1 MSNHDDQTSVYNRW
15 VIAFAA
21 LGSTTYGYGAAVFGA
36 TIGQP
41 GWYQFFGLPPNGEP
55 GYVTVTTPVIATA
68 NGLLSAGAACACL
81 IMMWSGDYFGRIR
94 NIQAG
99 CFLGLL
105 GGALQGGSTTLAM
118 FQAGRFIMGLSI
130 GTMVTIT
137 PMYLS
142 EISSPR
148 SRGWLVG
155 HHAIFLVFGYML
167 SGWVSYGVYFASN
180 LEFGWRFPL
189 CLQVAPPLILLL
201 GSPWLPRSPRWL
213 AFRGKDDE
221 AWRVLRRLR
230 KCATDQSDIVAKKE
244 LLQIQ
249 EQIKLDRE
257 KLSAWGGHP
266 WKAVL
271 LKKSYRK
278 RMIIGFLTQW
288 GAEFGGPLVI
298 NNYSVILYNGLGQT
312 GPMPLLLSAV
322 WLTFAGVI
330 LNPGGAWLHDRVN
343 SRRWMYM
350 IGFIGVAI
358 TTACLTAMIACFGGT
373 DNKIGNGAGIAFI
386 FLYLVFQGTF
396 CDTTM
401 YIYISEIFPTE
412 IRSIGMGW
420 SLLGQFIATIILL
433 QTAPLAFA
441 SVGWRFF
448 LLIICWSIV
457 FVPVIYFYFPETAAL
472 SLEAVEQQFG
482 DEIAPVIQ
490 QQNLEK
496 GAGRTNV
503 ASEENSAR
511 QIRV

>member
-1 MSNHDDQTSVYNRW
+1 
-15 VIAFAA
+15 
-21 LGSTTYGYGAAVFGA
+21 
-36 TIGQP
+36 
-41 GWYQFFGLPPNGEP
+41 
-55 GYVTVTTPVIATA
+55 
-68 NGLLSAGAACACL
+68 
-81 IMMWSGDYFGRIR
+81 MMWSGDYFGRIR

-298 NNYSVILYNGLGQT
+298 VS
-312 GPMPLLLSAV
+312 P
-322 WLTFAGVI
+322 
-330 LNPGGAWLHDRVN
+330 
-343 SRRWMYM
+343 
-350 IGFIGVAI
+350 
-358 TTACLTAMIACFGGT
+358 
-373 DNKIGNGAGIAFI
+373 
-386 FLYLVFQGTF
+386 
-396 CDTTM
+396 
-401 YIYISEIFPTE
+401 
-412 IRSIGMGW
+412 
-420 SLLGQFIATIILL
+420 
-433 QTAPLAFA
+433 
-441 SVGWRFF
+441 
-448 LLIICWSIV
+448 
-457 FVPVIYFYFPETAAL
+457 
-472 SLEAVEQQFG
+472 
-482 DEIAPVIQ
+482 
-490 QQNLEK
+490 
-496 GAGRTNV
+496 
-503 ASEENSAR
+503 
-511 QIRV
+511 